1 MLCMHTLICL
11 IGLLFLPAFS
21 FLRVLFV
28 VKDKGVFA
36 RVNSSSRVMNSLK
49 DFEKFGLECLNHFF
63 PNVPFWFPWKH
74 QKTTNISYP
83 QIRTCTC
90 AYQGV
95 RNDSGFL
102 MFTNGS
108 KRNIGKKRVK
118 TKVCNLVFFLKK

>member
-28 VKDKGVFA
+28 VKDKVVFA

-63 PNVPFWFPWKH
+63 PMFPFDSPE
-74 QKTTNISYP
+74 S
-83 QIRTCTC
+83 IRKPLTFLTPRY
-90 AYQGV
+90 AHV
-95 RNDSGFL
+95 RVRIRG
-102 MFTNGS
+102 
-108 KRNIGKKRVK
+108 
-118 TKVCNLVFFLKK
+118 